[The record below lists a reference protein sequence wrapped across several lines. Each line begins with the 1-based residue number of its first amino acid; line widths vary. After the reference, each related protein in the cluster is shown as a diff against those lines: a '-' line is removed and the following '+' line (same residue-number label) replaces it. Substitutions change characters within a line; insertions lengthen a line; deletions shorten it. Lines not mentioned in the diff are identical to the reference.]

1 MAGLET
7 FRGDKSG
14 KSGDLRHSVPPGLKP
29 AFTKRF
35 VGEAKAAPYP
45 KAAGPSSK
53 PLDETRSCIGL
64 WLPLLLVGIA
74 LGAQGIAFAQTKP
87 ERQSKAA
94 QPTQSEVPSTA
105 AESPSASAENDSGK
119 AEDKLFQGMRYRM
132 IGPFRGGRSLTA
144 TGIPGDPT
152 TYYFGA
158 TGGGVWKSTDG
169 ATTWSPVFDKEGSGS
184 IGSLAVANSDPNI
197 IYVGTGEACIRGN
210 ISQGKGVYKSLDGG
224 KTWKNIGLHDSRA
237 IGKVIIN
244 PNNPDIVFVA
254 ALGHPYG
261 PNTER
266 GIFRTTDGGKTWD
279 KVLYKDENT
288 GGIDVAFDPHNP
300 NIVFAAMWQA
310 RRTSWSMISGGPGS
324 GLFRSGDGGTTWKRL
339 EEHGLP
345 KRPYGRIGI
354 AVAANSDRIY
364 ALIEAHN
371 PDGGLYRS
379 DDGGESWDFVNP
391 SHSLWQRPWYYM
403 HIIADPRDENLVYI
417 MDVEAYKSTD
427 GGHLF
432 NRIHVPHGDNHGLWI
447 DPRDTRRM
455 IAANDGGVTVTLDG
469 GKNWTSEDN
478 QPTAQ
483 FYHVTTDTATPYRVY
498 GAQQDSG
505 TVAIVS
511 RGDDGYID
519 RTDWYDVGGGEAG
532 YIAPFP
538 PDPNI
543 VYAADYQGNITRY
556 DRHIGQVKSISEQPE
571 LSDAHGASNLE
582 HRFQWT
588 APVLISPHDP
598 NTLYHAGE
606 RLFKTTDGGVHWVA
620 ISPDLTRNDKSKQSV
635 SGGEITLDDSGTEY
649 YDTIFAVAESPIT
662 QGLLWVGTDDGL
674 IQLTRDEG
682 KSWSD
687 LTPRD
692 LPEWSRI
699 SQIEASSH
707 DAGTAYVA
715 VDRHQNDDLKPYIY
729 RTNDYGKTWT
739 KLTKGIPD
747 GSFVRAVREDPKKR
761 GLLYA
766 GTEDGV
772 YVSFNDGAEWRTLK
786 LNLPSTPVHDLVIK
800 GNDLVVAT
808 HGRAFWILDDVSPLR
823 QFTDDLPKK
832 DLHLYTPAQAY
843 RIQAGE
849 PGEHHP
855 SKRTGQ
861 NPPVGAVIYYYLKEA
876 PKAGTETKVEILD
889 SSGKVIRKYSS
900 AETQVLD
907 EPLGPDDKKPEKEI
921 KADAG
926 LNRFVW
932 DLRYE
937 EAHRVPGYYLWE
949 YNSGAKGPV
958 AAPGQYQV
966 RITVGGE
973 SQVAALE
980 VKLDP
985 RVNLSQADLTSQ
997 FSLLTLIHEEL
1008 NRVYDA
1014 VNQIQDVRSQVAG
1027 LKRRLPE
1034 NASTKTIASSADDL
1048 EKKLVVVRDQ
1058 LVNLTISANEDSLAY
1073 PPQID
1078 GKLAFLAMD
1087 VGSADSAPTE
1097 AEQLEFEKL
1106 KRQSGEL
1113 LGRWD
1118 DLQRRDLAAFQ
1129 KLTAEGSLSTVVVPP
1144 AGRAGE
1150 AEKMDAH

>member
-1 MAGLET
+1 MVSH
-7 FRGDKSG
+7 KSLKEN
-14 KSGDLRHSVPPGLKP
+14 KS
-29 AFTKRF
+29 
-35 VGEAKAAPYP
+35 AKAGMVWSFLA
-45 KAAGPSSK
+45 
-53 PLDETRSCIGL
+53 I
-64 WLPLLLVGIA
+64 IA
-74 LGAQGIAFAQTKP
+74 LCLQCVAFAQTKP
-87 ERQSKAA
+87 ERQSKAVK
-94 QPTQSEVPSTA
+94 PTQTTQAPNPTGDDA
-105 AESPSASAENDSGK
+105 NADKDKAKDSDK
-119 AEDKLFQGMRYRM
+119 PEDKLFKGMKYRM

-144 TGIPGDPT
+144 AGIPGDPT

-169 ATTWSPVFDKEGSGS
+169 AMTWSPIFDKEGSGD
-184 IGSLAVANSDPNI
+184 IGSLTVAASDHNT
-197 IYVGTGEACIRGN
+197 IYVGTGEACIRGD
-210 ISQGKGVYKSLDGG
+210 ISHGDGVYKSLDGG
-224 KTWKNIGLHDSRA
+224 KTWKNVGLHDTRA
-237 IGKVIIN
+237 IGKVIVN

-254 ALGHPYG
+254 ALGHPFG

-266 GIFRTTDGGKTWD
+266 GIFRTTDGGKNWE

-300 NIVFAAMWQA
+300 NVLFASLWQA
-310 RRTSWSMISGGPGS
+310 RRTSWSMASGGPGS
-324 GLFRSGDGGTTWKRL
+324 GLYRSNDGGTTWKRL

-345 KRPYGRIGI
+345 KGPYGRIGI
-354 AVAANSDRIY
+354 AVAANSDRVY

-403 HIIADPRDENLVYI
+403 HIIADPRDENVVYI

-432 NRIHVPHGDNHGLWI
+432 NRIRVPHGDNHGLWI

-469 GKNWTSEDN
+469 GKNWTREDN

-483 FYHVTTDTATPYRVY
+483 FYHVTTDTAIPYRVY

-505 TVAIVS
+505 TVAIAS
-511 RGDDGYID
+511 RSDDGAID

-532 YIAPFP
+532 YIAPYP
-538 PDPNI
+538 PDPNV
-543 VYAADYQGNITRY
+543 VYAADYQGNITRF
-556 DRHIGQVKSISEQPE
+556 DKHIGQVKSITEQPE
-571 LSDAHGASNLE
+571 LSDAWGAANLE

-588 APVLISPHDP
+588 APVLISSHDP

-606 RLFKTTDGGVHWVA
+606 RLFKTTDGGDHWQA

-649 YDTIFAVAESPIT
+649 YDTIFALAESPIT
-662 QGLLWVGTDDGL
+662 KGLLWVGTDDGL
-674 IQLTRDEG
+674 IQITRDEG
-682 KSWSD
+682 KTWTNI
-687 LTPRD
+687 TPKD
-692 LPEWSRI
+692 MPEWSRI
-699 SQIEASSH
+699 SQIEASPH

-715 VDRHQNDDLKPYIY
+715 VDRHQSDDLKPYIY
-729 RTNDYGKTWT
+729 KTSDYGATWT
-739 KLTKGIPD
+739 KLNNGIPD

-766 GTEDGV
+766 GTENGV
-772 YVSFNDGAEWRTLK
+772 FVSFNDGAEWKSLK
-786 LNLPSTPVHDLVIK
+786 LNLPTTPVHDLVVK
-800 GNDLVVAT
+800 DNDLVVAT

-823 QFTDDLPKK
+823 QFNDDVAKK
-832 DLHLYTPAQAY
+832 DVHLYTPNVAY

-849 PGEHHP
+849 SGEHHP

-861 NPPVGAVIYYYLKEA
+861 NPPAGAVIYYYLKDA
-876 PKAGTETKVEILD
+876 PKAGTETKLEILD
-889 SSGKVIRKYSS
+889 STGKLIRKYSS
-900 AETQVLD
+900 TEAELLD
-907 EPLGPDDKKPEKEI
+907 EPLGPDDKKPEKQI
-921 KADAG
+921 KPDAG

-932 DLRYE
+932 DLHYE
-937 EAHRVPGYYLWE
+937 EAHRIRGYYLWE
-949 YNSGAKGPV
+949 YNGGAKGPV
-958 AAPGQYQV
+958 AVPGQYQV
-966 RITVGGE
+966 RLTVGSE
-973 SQVAALE
+973 SQVAPFEL
-980 VKLDP
+980 KLDP
-985 RVNLSQADLTSQ
+985 RVKVSQSDLAQQFNLQVEIQ
-997 FSLLTLIHEEL
+997 EQL

-1014 VNQIQDVRSQVAG
+1014 VNQIQDVRTQVAG

-1034 NASTKTIASSADDL
+1034 NASTKAISASADDL
-1048 EKKLVVVRDQ
+1048 EKKLVAVRDQ
-1058 LVNLTISANEDSLAY
+1058 MVNLTISANEDSLAY

-1078 GKLAFLAMD
+1078 AKLAYLAMD
-1087 VGSADSAPTE
+1087 VGTADSAPTA
-1097 AEQLEFEKL
+1097 AEQAEFDKL

-1113 LGRWD
+1113 LSRWD

-1144 AGRAGE
+1144 PGRAGDAESVE
-1150 AEKMDAH
+1150 AH